1 MKVFNYFEFLFEA
14 TGSGKMRIFYSDEFR
29 SLLKKISNNK
39 NQDNETARVISE
51 QLQNAESRKG
61 ILDIYTLID
70 ITNKNDKISFIQ
82 TNRISRSLKA
92 SNLID
97 DENDLEN
104 ITLVNTSPF
113 WKEGRTPEFGIGRWV
128 RRVFSDVIK
137 SPLTDPQI
145 ELFVNAYKS
154 VYDSKDSVD
163 LSVVQGE
170 DIKTNYLEDNY
181 VEIKGQ
187 LGNSCMRYER
197 CQSYLDIYVQ
207 NPEVCKLLVLKEGGK
222 VKGRSLLWILSDGRK
237 YIDRIY
243 TIQDS
248 DKNIFK
254 YWAKKNGYDLTYDMS
269 THNEDIKVHLKVT
282 SFSKYPYMD
291 TFEYYDDQNGILYEN
306 LPEMSD
312 DDEILK
318 LKSTGGGYETISG
331 SREGQVRDIDGDWI
345 DEDDARWCEDVGGY
359 VWYEN
364 AIWMDYI
371 GIYVSDRADTRYSEY
386 HSDSFYPED
395 VVYNEETDDYYYP
408 DWTVSYHIEPD
419 KISYIPE
426 EYTSYYFEYDD
437 EKWSIK
443 NFIIDPYTKEVH
455 WRKEKIDGKNYEDFL
470 DEKIMSELGLPNRL
484 STEELEKFRMDLVDE
499 MIQNSELVKNEIK
512 RVRDIYKRSNDRLD
526 QSWYYYLAPII
537 YGIVWKDGKVFFGNS
552 RNFKNSDKEIILS
565 IVDKLDYPDDRKNVI
580 KRWLENRFNEYYWRS
595 NIFTVCSEIRPTLF
609 GDSVYKKYLY
619 LNN

>member
-1 MKVFNYFEFLFEA
+1 MKLFNYFDFLFE
-14 TGSGKMRIFYSDEFR
+14 SDNSSKMRIFYSDQFR
-29 SLLKKISNNK
+29 SLLKKISDNK
-39 NQDNETARVISE
+39 STDNETARVISE
-51 QLQNAESRKG
+51 QLLSSEAKKD
-61 ILDIYTLID
+61 ILDTYTLID
-70 ITNKNDKISFIQ
+70 ITDKNDKISYVQ
-82 TNRISRSLKA
+82 TNRILRDSGLKDI
-92 SNLID
+92 SGLQPGPD
-97 DENDLEN
+97 YK
-104 ITLVNTSPF
+104 F
-113 WKEGRTPEFGIGRWV
+113 WREGRTPEFGIGRWV
-128 RRVFSDVIK
+128 RRVFADVIK

-254 YWAKKNGYDLTYDMS
+254 DWAKKNGYDLTYDMTTS
-269 THNEDIKVHLKVT
+269 NEDLKVNLKVT

-345 DEDDARWCEDVGGY
+345 DEDDARWCEDVGAY

-371 GIYVSDRADTRYSEY
+371 GIYVSDRADTMYSEY

-395 VVYNEETDDYYYP
+395 VVYNEETDDYYNP
-408 DWTVSYHIEPD
+408 DWTESYHIEPD
-419 KISYIPE
+419 KISYIPK
-426 EYTSYYFEYDD
+426 EYTSYYFEYND
-437 EKWSIK
+437 EKWSRK

-484 STEELEKFRMDLVDE
+484 STEELEKFRIDLVDE

-537 YGIVWKDGKVFFGNS
+537 YGIVWKDGKVFFG
-552 RNFKNSDKEIILS
+552 RNFKNGDKEIILS

-580 KRWLENRFNEYYWRS
+580 KRWLENRFNEYYWRI
-595 NIFTVCSEIRPTLF
+595 NIFTICSEIRPTLF

>member
-1 MKVFNYFEFLFEA
+1 MNLFNYFEFLFESDN
-14 TGSGKMRIFYSDEFR
+14 SGKMRIFYSDQFR
-29 SLLKKISNNK
+29 SLLKKISDNK
-39 NQDNETARVISE
+39 STDNETARVISE
-51 QLQNAESRKG
+51 QLLSSEAKKD
-61 ILDIYTLID
+61 ILDTYTLID
-70 ITNKNDKISFIQ
+70 ITDKNDKISYVQ
-82 TNRISRSLKA
+82 TNRILRDSGLKDI
-92 SNLID
+92 SGLQPGPD
-97 DENDLEN
+97 YK
-104 ITLVNTSPF
+104 F
-113 WKEGRTPEFGIGRWV
+113 WRQGRTPEFGIGRWV
-128 RRVFSDVIK
+128 RRVFTDVIK

-181 VEIKGQ
+181 LQIMGQ

-222 VKGRSLLWILSDGRK
+222 VKGRALLWILSDGRK

-254 YWAKKNGYDLTYDMS
+254 DWAKKNGYDLTYDMS
-269 THNEDIKVHLKVT
+269 TSNEDIKVNLKVT

-306 LPEMSD
+306 LPEM
-312 DDEILK
+312 DEDKQFLRLK
-318 LKSTGGGYETISG
+318 NTGGGYETISS

-345 DEDDARWCEDVGGY
+345 DEDDARWCDDVDGY

-437 EKWSIK
+437 EKWSRK
-443 NFIIDPYTKEVH
+443 NFIIDPYTKKLH

-470 DEKIMSELGLPNRL
+470 DEKIMSELGLPKRL

-512 RVRDIYKRSNDRLD
+512 RVRDLYKRSNDRLD

-537 YGIVWKDGKVFFGNS
+537 YGIVWKDGKVVFRNG
-552 RNFKNSDKEIILS
+552 RNFKNDDKEIIQS

-580 KRWLENRFNEYYWRS
+580 KRWLENRFNEYYWRA
-595 NIFTVCSEIRPTLF
+595 NIFTICSEIRPTLF

>member
-1 MKVFNYFEFLFEA
+1 MKVFNYFEFLFE
-14 TGSGKMRIFYSDEFR
+14 SDNSSKMRIFYSDQFR
-29 SLLKKISNNK
+29 SLLKKISDNK
-39 NQDNETARVISE
+39 STDNETARVISE
-51 QLQNAESRKG
+51 QLLSSEAKKD
-61 ILDIYTLID
+61 ILDTYTLID
-70 ITNKNDKISFIQ
+70 ITDKNDKISYVQ
-82 TNRISRSLKA
+82 TNRILRDSGLKDI
-92 SNLID
+92 SGLQPGPD
-97 DENDLEN
+97 YK
-104 ITLVNTSPF
+104 F
-113 WKEGRTPEFGIGRWV
+113 WREGRTPEFGIGRWV
-128 RRVFSDVIK
+128 RRVFADVIK

-222 VKGRSLLWILSDGRK
+222 VKGRALLWILSDGRK

-254 YWAKKNGYDLTYDMS
+254 DWAKKNGYDLTYDMTTS
-269 THNEDIKVHLKVT
+269 NEDIKVHLKVT

-306 LPEMSD
+306 LPEMD
-312 DDEILK
+312 EDKEILK

-331 SREGQVRDIDGDWI
+331 SHEGQVRDIDGDWI

-395 VVYNEETDDYYYP
+395 VVYNEETNDYYYP

-419 KISYIPE
+419 EISYIPE
-426 EYTSYYFEYDD
+426 EYTSYYFEYND

-443 NFIIDPYTKEVH
+443 NFIIDPYTKKLH
-455 WRKEKIDGKNYEDFL
+455 WRKEEIDGKNYEDFL

-484 STEELEKFRMDLVDE
+484 STEELEKFRIDLVDE

-512 RVRDIYKRSNDRLD
+512 RVRDLYKRSNDRLD

-537 YGIVWKDGKVFFGNS
+537 YCIVWKDGKVVFRNG
-552 RNFKNSDKEIILS
+552 RNFKNGDKEIILS

-580 KRWLENRFNEYYWRS
+580 KRWLENRFNEYYWRI
-595 NIFTVCSEIRPTLF
+595 NIFTICSEIRPTLF

>member
-1 MKVFNYFEFLFEA
+1 MKVFNYFEFLFE
-14 TGSGKMRIFYSDEFR
+14 SDNSSKMRIFYSDQFR
-29 SLLKKISNNK
+29 SLLKKISDNK
-39 NQDNETARVISE
+39 STDNETARVISE
-51 QLQNAESRKG
+51 QLLSSEAKKD
-61 ILDIYTLID
+61 ILDTYTLID
-70 ITNKNDKISFIQ
+70 ITDKNDKISYVQ
-82 TNRISRSLKA
+82 TNRILRDSGLKDI
-92 SNLID
+92 SGLQPGPD
-97 DENDLEN
+97 YK
-104 ITLVNTSPF
+104 F
-113 WKEGRTPEFGIGRWV
+113 WREGRTPEFGIGRWV

-222 VKGRSLLWILSDGRK
+222 VKGRALLWILSDGRK

-254 YWAKKNGYDLTYDMS
+254 DWAKKNGYDLTYDMTTS
-269 THNEDIKVHLKVT
+269 NEDIKVHLKVT

-345 DEDDARWCEDVGGY
+345 DEDDARWCEDVGAY

-371 GIYVSDRADTRYSEY
+371 GIYVSDRADTMYSEY

-395 VVYNEETDDYYYP
+395 VVYNEETDDYYNP
-408 DWTVSYHIEPD
+408 DWTESYHIEPD
-419 KISYIPE
+419 KISYIPK
-426 EYTSYYFEYDD
+426 EYTSYYFEYND
-437 EKWSIK
+437 EKWSRK

-484 STEELEKFRMDLVDE
+484 STEELEKFRIDLVDE

-537 YGIVWKDGKVFFGNS
+537 YGIVWKDGKVFFG
-552 RNFKNSDKEIILS
+552 RNFKNGDKEIILS

-580 KRWLENRFNEYYWRS
+580 KRWLENRFNEYYWRI
-595 NIFTVCSEIRPTLF
+595 NIFTICSEIRPTLF

>member
-1 MKVFNYFEFLFEA
+1 MNLFNYFEFLFESDN
-14 TGSGKMRIFYSDEFR
+14 SGKMRIFYSDQFR
-29 SLLKKISNNK
+29 SLLKKISDNK
-39 NQDNETARVISE
+39 STDNETARVISK
-51 QLQNAESRKG
+51 QLLSSEAKKD
-61 ILDIYTLID
+61 ILDTYTLID
-70 ITNKNDKISFIQ
+70 ITDKNDKISYVQ
-82 TNRISRSLKA
+82 TNRILRDSGLKDI
-92 SNLID
+92 SGLQPGPD
-97 DENDLEN
+97 YK
-104 ITLVNTSPF
+104 F
-113 WKEGRTPEFGIGRWV
+113 WRQGRTPEFGIGRWV
-128 RRVFSDVIK
+128 RRVFTDVIK

-181 VEIKGQ
+181 LEIMGQ

-222 VKGRSLLWILSDGRK
+222 VKGRALLWILSDGRK

-254 YWAKKNGYDLTYDMS
+254 DWAKKNGYDLTYDMS
-269 THNEDIKVHLKVT
+269 TSNEDIKVNLKVT

-306 LPEMSD
+306 LPEM
-312 DDEILK
+312 DEDKQFLR
-318 LKSTGGGYETISG
+318 LKSTGGGYETISS

-345 DEDDARWCEDVGGY
+345 DEDDARWCDDVDGY

-386 HSDSFYPED
+386 HSDSFYPDD
-395 VVYNEETDDYYYP
+395 VVYNDETDDYYYP

-426 EYTSYYFEYDD
+426 EYTSYYFEYDG
-437 EKWSIK
+437 EKWSRK
-443 NFIIDPYTKEVH
+443 NFIIDPYTKKLH
-455 WRKEKIDGKNYEDFL
+455 WRKEKIDGKNYEDLL

-484 STEELEKFRMDLVDE
+484 STEELKKFRMDLVVE
-499 MIQNSELVKNEIK
+499 IIQNSESAKSEIK
-512 RVRDIYKRSNDRLD
+512 RVRDLYKRSNDRLD

-537 YGIVWKDGKVFFGNS
+537 YGIVWKDGKEYS
-552 RNFKNSDKEIILS
+552 RNFKNDDKEIILS
-565 IVDKLDYPDDRKNVI
+565 IVDNLDYLSKTISESKKREI
-580 KRWLENRFNEYYWRS
+580 KTWLSNRFNEYYWRT
-595 NIFTVCSEIRPTLF
+595 NIFTICGEIRPTLF